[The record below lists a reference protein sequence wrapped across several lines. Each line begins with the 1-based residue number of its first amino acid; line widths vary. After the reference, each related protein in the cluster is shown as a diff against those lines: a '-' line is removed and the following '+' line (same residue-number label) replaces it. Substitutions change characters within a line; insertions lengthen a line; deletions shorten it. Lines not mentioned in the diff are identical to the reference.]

1 MVLGFF
7 PVFGCHFL
15 LRHFVASSVK
25 HSQWNGL
32 FIVIAPRSQSYG
44 GGRDQGES
52 PPTFLSAAAA
62 TGSPIITP
70 GGGFPQQMYGPIP
83 PPQPVTYVQPHAGMV
98 PQPMLPQVGSEGGFD
113 LFSFI
118 LNFVPWNS
126 ANVTTGRQ
134 WRWFWFVLI
143 YFKFCSMKFHEKVI
157 LQVVFINPL
166 SDQLR

>member
-32 FIVIAPRSQSYG
+32 FIVTAARSQSYG

-83 PPQPVTYVQPHAGMV
+83 PHQPVTYVQPHAGMV

-113 LFSFI
+113 LFWFI
-118 LNFVPWNS
+118 LKI
-126 ANVTTGRQ
+126 
-134 WRWFWFVLI
+134 L
-143 YFKFCSMKFHEKVI
+143 FHEIPWKSHFASCVHNSLKWSTSI
-157 LQVVFINPL
+157 V
-166 SDQLR
+166 